1 MKKTIVMMLA
11 CAAPVF
17 AGEPAAV
24 APVPAPAP
32 APAVNPWSYELGV
45 SYSWASTDAVKNSS
59 FDKLQTIGV
68 DLTACYAM
76 DENNS
81 VNLRFGYGWGDS
93 SDAEGTK
100 LHAHTWTLMPGY
112 RYTCP
117 LDDTWSVYA
126 GANIGVAASAWKL
139 HDHGWHAHASDWG
152 FAYSAELG
160 VRYALCPNSELFLGY
175 IFSGNTAKPTGCE
188 AQVNHGIR
196 AGVGMK
202 F

>member
-11 CAAPVF
+11 CVAPVF

-24 APVPAPAP
+24 TAPAPAP
-32 APAVNPWSYELGV
+32 APAVNPWSYELGA
-45 SYSWASTDAVKNSS
+45 SFSWASTDLVKDSDA
-59 FDKLQTIGV
+59 DKAKTIGV
-68 DLTACYAM
+68 DLTACYAL
-76 DENNS
+76 DDNNS
-81 VNLRFGYGWGDS
+81 VNLRFGYGWGYA
-93 SDAEGTK
+93 SDGWGGK
-100 LHAHTWTLMPGY
+100 YHLHTWTLMPGY
-112 RYTCP
+112 RYTYA

-126 GANIGVAASAWKL
+126 GANIGIAASAWKWHNDGW
-139 HDHGWHAHASDWG
+139 HDHTSDWG

-188 AQVNHGIR
+188 AQINHGIR